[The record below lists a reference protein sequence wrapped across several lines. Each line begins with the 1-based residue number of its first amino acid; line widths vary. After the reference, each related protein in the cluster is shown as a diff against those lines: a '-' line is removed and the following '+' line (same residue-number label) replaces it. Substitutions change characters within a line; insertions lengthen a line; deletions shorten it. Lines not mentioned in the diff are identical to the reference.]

1 MKHHFSFFLFLFSS
15 TAFSQTACDSL
26 DIISVQYSPFTDSVI
41 VVSVENNNTEIIFD
55 YPGFVLIDNNGDTLA
70 KETVNYFGIGQQS
83 VHSLTVR
90 PGVQNPLE
98 NFVGVLQLYTGFFS
112 DFACEWQLNEPLC
125 STNECDSLILAFEN
139 WGGALVLGDFAWSL
153 LDSADVVIESGTFS
167 MEAQGQ
173 HWEERF
179 CLPKGMY
186 SYTLI
191 ALGEPTGGGPTM
203 TASAGVWYNSP
214 TIQQYFSWFD
224 NDSSTLEIP
233 LFMNCF
239 GVQPPNGIEEQETE
253 NIEIVRNGNSLSVR
267 SEKQMQQIELYAV
280 DGKLMGT
287 YAPKSNLILLPTEL
301 PHGLYFVRVKTPDGW
316 VTQKFVF

>member
-1 MKHHFSFFLFLFSS
+1 M
-15 TAFSQTACDSL
+15 
-26 DIISVQYSPFTDSVI
+26 
-41 VVSVENNNTEIIFD
+41 
-55 YPGFVLIDNNGDTLA
+55 GDTVA
-70 KETVNYFGIGQQS
+70 KETVNYFGIGEYS
-83 VHSLTVR
+83 IHSLVVR

-98 NFVGVLQLYTGFFS
+98 NFVGALQLYTGFFS

-125 STNECDSLILAFEN
+125 STNECDSIILAFEN

-153 LDSADVVIESGTFS
+153 LDSTESVVESGTFT

-186 SYTLI
+186 NYTLI

-203 TASAGVWYNSP
+203 TASASQLYAAP
-214 TIQQYFSWFD
+214 MIQQYFAWFD

-233 LFMNCF
+233 LFMNCI
-239 GVQPPNGIEEQETE
+239 GAQSPNGIGESKSES
-253 NIEIVRNGNSLSVR
+253 IKLVRNGNSLSVR

-280 DGKLMGT
+280 DGKLIGT
-287 YAPKSNLILLPTEL
+287 YTPKSNLVLLSAEL
-301 PHGLYFVRVKTPDGW
+301 PHGLYFVRVRRNQAW